1 MKGTA
6 TVFFN
11 ALQPGVRLAVKARQ
25 EGVAQ
30 WESLVALQMN
40 SLRAYVDLGLA
51 QYRVAAQISSPQ
63 DLCEALDSQI
73 AVFSF
78 LGHRLQ
84 DDSRALLEWQ
94 QSTLARSYALW
105 RAGLI
110 ALIFRY

>member
-1 MKGTA
+1 MKGTT

-11 ALQPGVRLAVKARQ
+11 ALQPGVRLVVKARQ

-51 QYRVAAQISSPQ
+51 QCRVAAQISSPQ

-78 LGHRLQ
+78 LSHRLL

-94 QSTLARSYALW
+94 QTAQTRSYALL

-110 ALIFRY
+110 ALIFRH